1 MAQVLQQL
9 GGWYHAMVQVCP
21 QSTLTTYRGDMQCVP
36 HRGGSLSVA
45 SPRLNHP
52 QFILLSFVLFLH
64 SSGELQIK
72 QEDLLYPDSLRD
84 PSLTPRCILQTMKT
98 TIVQL
103 PSLLTTFK

>member
-1 MAQVLQQL
+1 MCFPN
-9 GGWYHAMVQVCP
+9 GGGP
-21 QSTLTTYRGDMQCVP
+21 
-36 HRGGSLSVA
+36 LSVA
-45 SPRLNHP
+45 SPE
-52 QFILLSFVLFLH
+52 FILLSFVLFLFLH
-64 SSGELQIK
+64 ISGELQKK